1 MFSNTHWQIDWQG
14 KQKLRAKFSTYKVW
28 EQKKRQQMSGLPFG
42 LLIILFRFV
51 WSDFRS
57 FINHRNNFR
66 KPQTSHIRLNIS
78 NGAVHEPWKY
88 PDKHMLK
95 TFLQSPPQHNEPR
108 WPDHPCS
115 CALRTHAPI
124 YQGSSILNTAC
135 RPLLKN
141 EVTPEPRWADRLQ
154 NKIVW
159 VQMWEELRLT
169 TIMETGN
176 ES

>member
-1 MFSNTHWQIDWQG
+1 
-14 KQKLRAKFSTYKVW
+14 
-28 EQKKRQQMSGLPFG
+28 MSGLPFG

-51 WSDFRS
+51 WSHFLS

-115 CALRTHAPI
+115 CVLRAHAPI
-124 YQGSSILNTAC
+124 YQGPSILNTAC

-154 NKIVW
+154 NKICLGADVGGIETNNHNGNRK
-159 VQMWEELRLT
+159 WELGQPNCTVAEKAKL
-169 TIMETGN
+169 
-176 ES
+176 SHVV